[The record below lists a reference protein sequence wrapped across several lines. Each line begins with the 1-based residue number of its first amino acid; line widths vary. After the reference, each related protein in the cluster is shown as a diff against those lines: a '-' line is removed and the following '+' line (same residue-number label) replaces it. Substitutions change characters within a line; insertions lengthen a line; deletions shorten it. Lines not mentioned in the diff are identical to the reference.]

1 MAIELTTEFLPYV
14 DEIFTTESK
23 KSLLTNQNF
32 KWDGAKSV
40 KIYKVSTASMNN
52 YARDTPIKNGT
63 RYGVIEQLSAETQ
76 EFELKK
82 DRSFI
87 FEIDK
92 LDSDETKQQLEASTA
107 LARQIRNVVIPE
119 IDTYIHK
126 VQCAEAGTILDAI
139 ELTKDNIY
147 TEIIKAT
154 KTLDEAEVPE
164 TGRIIVVNPDTY
176 MLMKQ
181 SKDIVMQTNIG
192 NDMLIRGII
201 SNLDGCYVMK
211 TPSNRLPS
219 DFGFMMVH
227 PEATTAP
234 IKLEDYKIHEDPVGY
249 SGSIV
254 QGRICYDAFVLENKK
269 KAIYYQS
276 IIK

>member
-1 MAIELTTEFLPYV
+1 MAIELTTRFEPYV
-14 DEIFTTESK
+14 DEIFTIESK

-32 KWDGAKSV
+32 KWYGANYIKV
-40 KIYKVSTASMNN
+40 YKISTASMNN
-52 YARDTPIKNGT
+52 YIRNDFVESGT
-63 RYGVIEQLSAETQ
+63 RYGVIEQLSAHTER
-76 EFELKK
+76 FELGR

-92 LDSDETKQQLEASTA
+92 LDSDETMRQLEASTA

-119 IDTYIHK
+119 IDTYVLKI
-126 VQCAEAGTILDAI
+126 QCAEAGTIPPAVK
-139 ELTKDNIY
+139 LTKDNIY
-147 TEIIKAT
+147 AEIIKAT
-154 KTLDEAEVPE
+154 KMLDEAEVPE

-181 SKDIVMQTNIG
+181 NKEIMMQTNISS
-192 NDMLIRGII
+192 DMLIKGII

-211 TPSNRLPS
+211 VPSKRLPN

-234 IKLEDYKIHEDPVGY
+234 VKLEDYKIHENPVGY

-254 QGRICYDAFVLENKK
+254 QGRICYDAFVPENKK
-269 KAIYYQS
+269 NAIYYQS
-276 IIK
+276 II